1 MKLLEQ
7 KCLRNKISTF
17 LTRFRADNPRV
28 IKKQIQVYA
37 DEKEMKEMSLCHEKA
52 ITLLEEFIQGIASF
66 GTKRAL
72 DVAAGDG
79 QASRDL
85 LQNFFESIDC
95 FDQCPNALKKLELL
109 QERIY
114 KIEKVDQATM

>member
-17 LTRFRADNPRV
+17 LTRFRADNPKV

-37 DEKEMKEMSLCHEKA
+37 DEKEMTEMSLCHQEA
-52 ITLLEEFIQGIASF
+52 ITLLEVFIQGITSI

-72 DVAAGDG
+72 EVAAGDG
-79 QASRDL
+79 QASRDVL
-85 LQNFFESIDC
+85 KNFFKSIHC
-95 FDQCPNALKKLELL
+95 FD
-109 QERIY
+109 
-114 KIEKVDQATM
+114 